1 MLIILSNVKK
11 LWGSLECEQLSIIT
25 LWMRKLKTSNAKMLL
40 SSYPRIYKNWW
51 FSTGKF
57 FKSQVQRMTNQ
68 VKMKDKKGKGEDRKP
83 MNFRKLRNVK
93 TSLIFSKIV
102 FLMMMIRMLKRSK
115 QSLHVHV
122 TLMIF
127 CKLILELLL
136 PDFGCIEIILIL
148 WNLEI
153 FALQENFHF
162 IIGNV
167 WRYLLSLGILI

>member
-1 MLIILSNVKK
+1 
-11 LWGSLECEQLSIIT
+11 
-25 LWMRKLKTSNAKMLL
+25 MRKLKTSNVRMLL

-57 FKSQVQRMTNQ
+57 SKSQVQRMTNQ

-102 FLMMMIRMLKRSK
+102 FLMMMIRMLKLSK

-127 CKLILELLL
+127 CKLKQNNINKFNNRLRNLLKNQEFYYIGRNYELRISS
-136 PDFGCIEIILIL
+136 F
-148 WNLEI
+148 
-153 FALQENFHF
+153 
-162 IIGNV
+162 
-167 WRYLLSLGILI
+167 S